1 MKVSAQFASTHF
13 DEISAA
19 VDRGEEVEIVR
30 PGKPGLH
37 LVPASTQHTGAAA
50 GGEQTVWGTPERPRS
65 ELLGCLDGRMKFA
78 DDWDSPE
85 TNKEIQD
92 LFEGSE
98 IFPEI

>member
-1 MKVSAQFASTHF
+1 MQVTSQFALSHF

-37 LVPASTQHTGAAA
+37 LVTAPAPNFGIRNQE
-50 GGEQTVWGTPERPRS
+50 EQFWLTPERPRS
-65 ELLGCLDGRMKFA
+65 ELFGSLSGKMTFA
-78 DDWDSPE
+78 DDWNSPE

-98 IFPEI
+98 VFRET